1 MRVLFDQG
9 VPFPISRY
17 LTRHTVDVSADLGGD
32 RLRNGELLI
41 AAEQAGY
48 DVLLTTDKNLRYQ
61 QNLKVRRIGIIVIG
75 HAQWPTLK
83 LHVAARESPWAFCV
97 AAPRCRV
104 VQAPLSRAHRTRA
117 RKGVVV
123 DGIMKTPTK
132 TMS

>member
-17 LTRHTVDVSADLGGD
+17 LTGHTVDVSADLGWD

-75 HAQWPTLK
+75 HAQWPTLE
-83 LHVAARESPWAFCV
+83 LHVARIVEAVDA
-97 AAPRCRV
+97 AAPGSYAEV
-104 VQAPLSRAHRTRA
+104 EIPLPPKKPFTR
-117 RKGVVV
+117 
-123 DGIMKTPTK
+123 
-132 TMS
+132 S